1 MFLKNRQKKS
11 NLQDLQIAF
20 RLLIL
25 RQYISARNG
34 LICKS
39 LRAFVFLPASP
50 GFQTCR
56 YWIGGTRCQPSIGVR
71 PRHSRGHALTSNM
84 QMSATSDEV
93 RTSCHYEEVY
103 YKTKSYRCKPSPR
116 GWPDTR
122 YDGDS
127 ARTRTSLAGICG
139 PSGLPRNLAVMMA
152 GSRSQGDSYP
162 KINSPADSGDDEG
175 IYLGGLSPSRF
186 RLRYHHTTEKP

>member
-1 MFLKNRQKKS
+1 MKLLPSIKAGKAFHLRQLSSLTCHTLAIEQQTHMDMCLNDAHHPRVIRVSAAVLYSHTKCDVPKNRQKKS

-71 PRHSRGHALTSNM
+71 TRHSRGHALTSNM
-84 QMSATSDEV
+84 QMSATSAQVEV
-93 RTSCHYEEVY
+93 RTLHRV
-103 YKTKSYRCKPSPR
+103 
-116 GWPDTR
+116 
-122 YDGDS
+122 
-127 ARTRTSLAGICG
+127 
-139 PSGLPRNLAVMMA
+139 
-152 GSRSQGDSYP
+152 
-162 KINSPADSGDDEG
+162 
-175 IYLGGLSPSRF
+175 
-186 RLRYHHTTEKP
+186 